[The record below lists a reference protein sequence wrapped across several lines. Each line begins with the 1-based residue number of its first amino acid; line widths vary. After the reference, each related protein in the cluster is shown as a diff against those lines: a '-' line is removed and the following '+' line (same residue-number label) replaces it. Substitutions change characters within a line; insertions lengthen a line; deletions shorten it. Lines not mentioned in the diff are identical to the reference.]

1 MTPRKQPLEVL
12 RDDGIELG
20 PAMRA
25 LSTRH
30 RAVVYSLFDC
40 GGNRTE
46 AMRRNGYGR
55 GDSYKAKKNLNSEA
69 SRFFSDRRIR
79 AAIREQCEAQLAFIE
94 PELLANITSIANNKR
109 EKTADRLRALSMIWD
124 RSRPIESK
132 HTIAVEHHVTN
143 DERDVQHFLAMK
155 KIGAPPDAFLRR
167 FGANGMA
174 RVEALVAAEEAR
186 RRQLDG
192 LVIDADCEAVDA

>member
-1 MTPRKQPLEVL
+1 MATARKQSLEIL
-12 RDDGIELG
+12 PDDAGIEMG

-25 LSTRH
+25 LIPRH
-30 RAVVYSLFDC
+30 RQAVHALFEF
-40 GGNRTE
+40 GGNRT
-46 AMRRNGYGR
+46 AALRACGYG
-55 GDSYKAKKNLNSEA
+55 GKPDNLNSHA
-69 SRFFSDRRIR
+69 SRFFADRRIR
-79 AAIREQCEAQLAFIE
+79 AAIREECAARLEYLE
-94 PELLANITSIANNKR
+94 PEILEAVRTIAHDK
-109 EKTADRLRALSMIWD
+109 KVKPADQLRALSLLWD

-143 DERDVQHFLAMK
+143 DERDVQHYLAMRR
-155 KIGAPPDAFLRR
+155 IGAPPDAFLRR

-192 LVIDADCEAVDA
+192 PVIDADCEEVHA